1 MALGWAYF
9 DTSALVKRYIREPG
23 SEQVRALLR
32 RHQFL
37 SSVVTPV
44 EIVSALCRRRREG
57 DISANALAALLRRMS
72 SDRARWEMVQVNISV
87 LERAEELLQGTTA
100 LKTLDAI
107 QVASLITFQAASA
120 IRVPLI
126 TADLRQRDCAT
137 QAGIETIAVGN
148 IPLYPF
154 SGS

>member
-1 MALGWAYF
+1 MARRWAYF

-44 EIVSALCRRRREG
+44 ELVSALCRRRREG
-57 DISANALAALLRRMS
+57 DISASTLAALLRRIS
-72 SDRARWEMVQVNISV
+72 SDRDRWEMVEINVSV
-87 LERAEELLQGTTA
+87 LEHAEELLQRTTA
-100 LKTLDAI
+100 LRTPDAI
-107 QVASLITFQAASA
+107 QLASLITFQTASA

-126 TADLRQRDCAT
+126 TADLRQRECAI
-137 QAGIETIAVGN
+137 QAGIETIAIGN
-148 IPLYPF
+148 IPPYPI
-154 SGS
+154 SHS

>member
-32 RHQFL
+32 QHEFL

-57 DISANALAALLRRMS
+57 DISANTLAALLRRMR
-72 SDRARWEMVQVNISV
+72 SDQARWEMVEVNLPV
-87 LERAEELLQGTTA
+87 LERAQELLQGTTA
-100 LKTLDAI
+100 LRTLDAI
-107 QVASLITFQAASA
+107 QVASLMTFQAASA

-126 TADLRQRDCAT
+126 TADLRQRECAT
-137 QAGIETIAVGN
+137 QAGIDTIAIG
-148 IPLYPF
+148 
-154 SGS
+154 

>member
-1 MALGWAYF
+1 MATRWAYF

-72 SDRARWEMVQVNISV
+72 SDRARWETVEVNISV

-100 LKTLDAI
+100 LRTLDAI

-126 TADLRQRDCAT
+126 TADLRQGECAT
-137 QAGIETIAVGN
+137 QAGIETIA
-148 IPLYPF
+148 IA
-154 SGS
+154 

>member
-1 MALGWAYF
+1 MARGWAYF

-32 RHQFL
+32 RHEFL

-57 DISANALAALLRRMS
+57 DIPANTLAALLRRMR
-72 SDRARWEMVQVNISV
+72 SDQAHWEMVEVNLPV
-87 LERAEELLQGTTA
+87 LDRAQELLQGTTA
-100 LKTLDAI
+100 LRTLDAI
-107 QVASLITFQAASA
+107 HVASLITFQAASA

-137 QAGIETIAVGN
+137 QAGIDTIAVG
-148 IPLYPF
+148 
-154 SGS
+154 